1 MKPTLPKAIKRRRG
15 MIAVLS
21 ASLFVVLLAMVAF
34 AVDLGY
40 LAMVKTQLQAAADSA
55 ALASAAASNQSRSGM
70 VQVAQAFAQYHWVGN
85 RPVVL
90 NAGDVEF
97 GMWDP
102 AAPEAQRFTPL
113 SSGLGTAVKVTVRA
127 DDASGGRS
135 PLFFGR
141 VLGATA
147 PPEHASAVAT
157 VNPRDIAFV
166 VDLSGTMNWDTAPDQ
181 GTSVDALKRLVYDDF
196 GFETYPGTT
205 AARTSTLLTNMQ
217 RAAGVMPNAVPAII
231 TDTNDSRYALSS
243 SYWSNYFSWL
253 SWKGESIS
261 YKSYVEYM
269 MENGRDVQRGGF
281 YTPMSA
287 NYTPL
292 FEGETHP
299 AQRRYESTDAG
310 WFHFPAREMPTHAIR
325 RAIID
330 ALKIIEDRN
339 AAITDANLKDK
350 VALVTFDVAAQCVVR
365 KPLTSDYRDVMDACR
380 TLQACGTYDSA
391 NRSRTSTDSEGG
403 IIVARNHIRAIS
415 EGGAG
420 RENANKVIVFLTDG
434 EPNIKETANNVID
447 QYKLANPGSWGSS
460 YEQNAALMQAQQVL
474 GRFWSLYPVGVGAR
488 GRQDFMDLM
497 AKKAGTTVPRDDGTV
512 GAYAI
517 AADSATYE
525 ENVKAIFN
533 SIINNP
539 RLRLVQ

>member
-1 MKPTLPKAIKRRRG
+1 

-21 ASLFVVLLAMVAF
+21 AALFVVLLAMVAF
-34 AVDLGY
+34 AVDIGY
-40 LAMVKTQLQAAADSA
+40 FAMVKTQLQAAADSA
-55 ALASAAASNQSRSGM
+55 ALASAAASNQTRDGM
-70 VQVAQAFAQYHWVGN
+70 VRVAQAFAQYHWVGN

-90 NAGDVEF
+90 NAGDVQF
-97 GMWDP
+97 GMWNP
-102 AAPEAQRFTPL
+102 AASEDQRFVAMTT
-113 SSGLGTAVKVTVRA
+113 GLGTAVKVTVRA
-127 DDASGGRS
+127 DDSSGGRS
-135 PLFFGR
+135 PLFFGH

-147 PPEHASAVAT
+147 PAERASAVAT

-181 GTSVDALKRLVYDDF
+181 GTSVDSLKRQVYADF

-205 AARTSTLLTNMQ
+205 ATRTSTLLTNMQ

-231 TDTNDSRYALSS
+231 TDSNDSRYAASS
-243 SYWSNYFSWL
+243 GYWSNYFNWL
-253 SWKGESIS
+253 AWKGESIS

-269 MENGRDVQRGGF
+269 MENGRDVQRGG
-281 YTPMSA
+281 YYSAMSA

-292 FEGETHP
+292 FAGETDP

-310 WFHFPAREMPTHAIR
+310 WFYFPAREMPSHAIR

-339 AAITDANLKDK
+339 AAIVDSNLKDK
-350 VALVTFDVAAQCVVR
+350 VALVTFDVASQCVIK
-365 KPLTSDYRDVMDACR
+365 KPLTGNYRDVMDACR
-380 TLQACGTYDSA
+380 TLQACGTNDAA
-391 NRSRTSTDSEGG
+391 NRSRVSTDSEGG
-403 IIVARNHIRAIS
+403 IIAARNHIRAIS
-415 EGGAG
+415 EGGVG

-434 EPNIKETANNVID
+434 EPNIKDTANNVID
-447 QYKLANPGSWGSS
+447 QYKLTNPGGWGSS
-460 YEQNAALMQAQQVL
+460 YEQNAALMQAQQVQ
-474 GRFWSLYPVGVGAR
+474 GKNWSLYAVGVGAR
-488 GRQDFMDLM
+488 GKQDFMDLV
-497 AKKAGTTVPRDDGTV
+497 AKKAGTTVTRDDGTV

-539 RLRLVQ
+539 KLRLVQ